1 MEKISQLKYFIG
13 YNDNDDIRSLCLMLP
28 RMIANVK
35 YFESNKTMSFKI
47 IENKQ
52 LKNYYQIW
60 KKVQNLLN
68 IKFDNEPV
76 CSDN

>member
-28 RMIANVK
+28 QMIANVK